1 MYWASCGGDRVL
13 GKVKKV
19 IQVLRNP
26 KAEVIE
32 TTDPETVSL
41 NERRFLEM
49 MGANPDPDG
58 VDVRG
63 KKALK
68 EVTVFTCVKILSEA
82 MGKLPIKIYQDQD
95 GVRKAIDHRLYR
107 LLKLRP
113 NPFMSS
119 TSMMRCLE
127 VQRNIYGNAYASIEF
142 DRKGNV
148 IGLWPIDNDKG
159 SVEMWIDDAGILGP
173 SGALNPESKMWYVV
187 TVNGER
193 RKVLP
198 SSILHLKAFSADG
211 ISGVSP
217 LRYLKTMVENAAS
230 SGKFINK
237 FFKKGLQSKGLVHY
251 TGDLSHEAKQRF
263 IKNFEE
269 MSSGLKNAHRVAMLP
284 FGYQFTPIALPLTDA
299 QFLENTELTI
309 RQIAAAFG
317 IKMHQLNELARAT
330 HTNITEQQRQFYVDT
345 LLPIITEYEQ
355 ELTWKLFLPDELE
368 AGFYV
373 RFNVDVILRADM
385 KTRFTAYQT
394 GIQSGFL
401 KPNEAREKEE
411 LPPDPNGDRLL
422 INGNMMPIEK
432 AGAQYD
438 KGTGNREPSR
448 QKPRQ

>member
-1 MYWASCGGDRVL
+1 MLKRT
-13 GKVKKV
+13 KK
-19 IQVLRNP
+19 IFNLLKNP
-26 KAEVIE
+26 KAEVVNEIVE
-32 TTDPETVSL
+32 PEKVSL

-49 MGANPDPDG
+49 MGVDLDPDS

-68 EVTVFTCVKILSEA
+68 EATVFTCIKILSEG
-82 MGKLPIKIYQDQD
+82 MGKLPIKVYQDQD
-95 GVRKAIDHRLYR
+95 GVRKAADHYLYQ

-113 NPFMSS
+113 NPYMSS
-119 TSMMRCLE
+119 TSLFRCLE
-127 VQRNIYGNAYASIEF
+127 VQRNVYGNAYISIEY
-142 DRKGNV
+142 DSRGRIV
-148 IGLWPIDNDKG
+148 GLWPIDNEKG
-159 SVEMWIDDAGILGP
+159 SVEIWIDDVGVLGP
-173 SGALNPESKMWYVV
+173 SGVLSPASKMWYVV

-193 RKVLP
+193 RKIMP
-198 SSILHLKAFSADG
+198 EGIIHLKAFSADG

-217 LRYLKTMVENAAS
+217 LRYLKTVVENAAS
-230 SGKFINK
+230 AGMFINK
-237 FFKKGLQSKGLVHY
+237 FFKKGLQTKGLVHY

-309 RQIAAAFG
+309 RQIAAVFG

-355 ELTWKLFLPDELE
+355 EFTWKLFLPDEIE

-385 KTRFTAYQT
+385 ETRFTAYRT

-411 LPPDPNGDRLL
+411 LPPDPDGDRLL
-422 INGNMMPIEK
+422 VNGNMMPIEK
-432 AGAQYD
+432 AGEQY
-438 KGTGNREPSR
+438 GTDSKTPPEGRPSR
-448 QKPRQ
+448 